1 MRDLVI
7 IGSGP
12 AGLSAAVYA
21 KRAKLDVVVIE
32 KAPFS
37 GGQIVNTE
45 QVDNYLGM
53 YQTSGFQMATT
64 FRAHAD
70 ALEVEFINKEVVAIE
85 ASSETVDATEDTG
98 HNSAKLIKLSN
109 GETIATK
116 AILIAT
122 GAKHKKLGIESEKKF
137 QGAGVSYCA
146 TCDGAFFRNRAVVVV
161 GGGDVA
167 FGDAHY
173 LSKICEKVYLVHR
186 RDGYRASKHLVDF
199 VKELSNVELLP
210 FYEVQEIIGDG
221 VVERVLLKNN
231 QTGEQ
236 KELEASGVFVAVG
249 MEPISDFVKGIVEI
263 DDKGYIIA
271 KENGVTS
278 TPGIFVAGDVRTKE
292 VRQIVTAVS
301 DGANAVASIQQYLQ

>member
-21 KRAKLDVVVIE
+21 KRAKLDVVVLE
-32 KAPFS
+32 EAPFS

-70 ALEVEFINKEVVAIE
+70 ALEVEFLNKKVVGIE
-85 ASSETVDATEDTG
+85 TSGETVLGTNACNTKVVRLADG
-98 HNSAKLIKLSN
+98 NII
-109 GETIATK
+109 ETKT
-116 AILIAT
+116 ILIAT
-122 GAKHKKLGIESEKKF
+122 GAKHKNLGIESEHKY

-146 TCDGAFFRNRAVVVV
+146 TCDGAFFRNRTVVVV

-186 RDGYRASKHLVDF
+186 RDVFRASRHLVDL
-199 VKELSNVELLP
+199 VKGLDNVEILP
-210 FYEVQEIIGDG
+210 FYEVKEITGDG
-221 VVERVLLKNN
+221 MVEQVYLVNN
-231 QTGEQ
+231 QT
-236 KELEASGVFVAVG
+236 KEEKVLDASGVFVAVG
-249 MEPISDFVKGIVEI
+249 MEPISDFVKSVVEV
-263 DDKGYIIA
+263 DDKGYIVA

-301 DGANAVASIQQYLQ
+301 DGANAVASIQSYLQ

>member
-21 KRAKLDVVVIE
+21 KRAKLDVVVLE
-32 KAPFS
+32 EAPFS

-70 ALEVEFINKEVVAIE
+70 ALEVEFLNKKVVGIE
-85 ASSETVDATEDTG
+85 TSGEAVPGTNACNTKVVRLADGNIIETKT
-98 HNSAKLIKLSN
+98 
-109 GETIATK
+109 
-116 AILIAT
+116 ILIAT
-122 GAKHKKLGIESEKKF
+122 GAKHKNLGIESEHKY

-146 TCDGAFFRNRAVVVV
+146 TCDGAFFRNRTVVVV

-186 RDGYRASKHLVDF
+186 RDVFRASRHLVDL
-199 VKELSNVELLP
+199 VKGLDNVEILP
-210 FYEVQEIIGDG
+210 FYEVKEITGDG
-221 VVERVLLKNN
+221 MVEQVHLVNN
-231 QTGEQ
+231 QT
-236 KELEASGVFVAVG
+236 KEEKVLDASGVFVAVG
-249 MEPISDFVKGIVEI
+249 REPISDFVKSVVEV
-263 DDKGYIIA
+263 DDKGYIVA

-301 DGANAVASIQQYLQ
+301 DGANAVASIQSYLQ

>member
-53 YQTSGFQMATT
+53 YQTSGFQMAMT

-70 ALEVEFINKEVVAIE
+70 ALQVEFINSGVKAVCDEGNFKQVV
-85 ASSETVDATEDTG
+85 
-98 HNSAKLIKLSN
+98 LSN
-109 GETIATK
+109 GDKLETK
-116 AILIAT
+116 AVLVAT
-122 GAKHKKLGIESEKKF
+122 GAQYKHLGIESEKKYK
-137 QGAGVSYCA
+137 GAGVSYCA
-146 TCDGAFFRNRAVVVV
+146 TCDGAFYREKDVAVI
-161 GGGDVA
+161 GGGNVA
-167 FGDAHY
+167 FGDAAY
-173 LSKICEKVYLVHR
+173 LAKHCKKVYLVHR
-186 RDGYRASKHLVDF
+186 RDVFRASKHLVDL
-199 VKELSNVELLP
+199 VAELPNVEILT
-210 FYEVQEIIGDG
+210 FYEAKEIAGDG
-221 VVERVLLKNN
+221 VVEQLHLVNN
-231 QTGEQ
+231 QTGEE
-236 KELEASGVFVAVG
+236 KTLDLSGVFVAVG
-249 MEPISDFVKGIVEI
+249 MEPQTEFIKDVVEC
-263 DDKGYIIA
+263 DQYGYIIA

-301 DGANAVASIQQYLQ
+301 DGANAVASIQNYLQEMN